1 MGGYLARYLEKEQ
14 TMSVSAHST
23 SEAAAPAARPYDP
36 FIAAMGAV
44 ATGVTVVATDGAT
57 GRFAQTVSA
66 MCSVSA
72 DPRLVLVCINSRSP
86 INEAIKAH
94 GVFSVNV
101 LGSQHDHVA
110 DTFAGRP
117 WPGMDPWDFRCGH
130 WEAAPSGSPRIADAV
145 ASFDCSIHQVI
156 EAGTHLIYIGAVT
169 GVETHG
175 GDPLIYSAQ
184 TYAKPLPVPPSVF
197 DDYPGSGPTYRTTT
211 KENAK

>member
-1 MGGYLARYLEKEQ
+1 M
-14 TMSVSAHST
+14 TVSAEST
-23 SEAAAPAARPYDP
+23 SAAVPPEGRPHDP

-44 ATGVTVVATDGAT
+44 ATGVTVVATEGEK

-86 INEAIKAH
+86 INEAIHAS
-94 GVFSVNV
+94 GSFTVNV

-117 WPGMDPWDFRCGH
+117 WPGKEPWDFSCGE
-130 WEAAPSGSPRIADAV
+130 WEQAPSGSPRIRDAV
-145 ASFDCSIHQVI
+145 ASFDCSIHQIV
-156 EAGTHLIYIGAVT
+156 EAGTHQIYIGLVT
-169 GVETHG
+169 SVETHG

-184 TYAKPLPVPPSVF
+184 TYAKPSPVPPSVF
-197 DDYPGSGPTYRTTT
+197 DDYPGSGPTHRKNT

>member
-1 MGGYLARYLEKEQ
+1 M
-14 TMSVSAHST
+14 TVSADSP
-23 SEAAAPAARPYDP
+23 SADAPPAARPYDP
-36 FIAAMGAV
+36 FIAAMAAV

-72 DPRLVLVCINSRSP
+72 NPRLVLVCINSRSP
-86 INEAIKAH
+86 INAAIRAN
-94 GVFSVNV
+94 GTFTVNV

-117 WPGMDPWDFRCGH
+117 WPGKEPWDFSCGE
-130 WEAAPSGSPRIADAV
+130 WVQAPSGSPRIRDAV
-145 ASFDCSIHQVI
+145 ASFDCTIHQVV
-156 EAGTHLIYIGAVT
+156 EAGTHQIYIGLVAD
-169 GVETHG
+169 VETHG

-197 DDYPGSGPTYRTTT
+197 DDYPGSGPTYRKNT

>member
-1 MGGYLARYLEKEQ
+1 M
-14 TMSVSAHST
+14 TVSAHT
-23 SEAAAPAARPYDP
+23 GTTPPAARPFDP
-36 FIAAMGAV
+36 FIAAMGVV
-44 ATGVTVVATDGAT
+44 ATGVTVVATAGAT

-86 INEAIKAH
+86 INEAIHAN
-94 GVFSVNV
+94 GVFTVNV

-117 WPGMDPWDFRCGH
+117 WPGKEPWDFSCGE
-130 WEAAPSGSPRIADAV
+130 WEPAPSGSPRIIDAV
-145 ASFDCSIHQVI
+145 ASFDCTIHQVV
-156 EAGTHLIYIGAVT
+156 EAGTHRVYIGLVT
-169 GVETHG
+169 NVETHG

-197 DDYPGSGPTYRTTT
+197 DDFPGSGPTYRNNS

>member
-1 MGGYLARYLEKEQ
+1 M
-14 TMSVSAHST
+14 TVSADST
-23 SEAAAPAARPYDP
+23 STAASTPTRPYDP

-44 ATGVTVVATDGAT
+44 ATGVTVVATEGET

-86 INEAIKAH
+86 INEAIHAN
-94 GVFSVNV
+94 GAFTVNV

-117 WPGMDPWDFRCGH
+117 WPGKGPWDFSCGQ
-130 WEAAPSGSPRIADAV
+130 WEPAPSGSPRIADAV
-145 ASFDCSIHQVI
+145 ASFDCSIHQMV
-156 EAGTHLIYIGAVT
+156 EAGTHRIYIGLVT
-169 GVETHG
+169 NVETHG

-197 DDYPGSGPTYRTTT
+197 DDYPGSGPTYRKNT
-211 KENAK
+211 KENAT